1 MKRTY
6 QPKNLKR
13 LRKFGFRARNKTKA
27 GKKILKKRR
36 KKGRKDLTVSEEYKK
51 LRKKPK
57 ATKR

>member
-13 LRKFGFRARNKTKA
+13 LRKFGFRARNKTKS
-27 GKKILKKRR
+27 GKRLLKRR
-36 KKGRKDLTVSEEYKK
+36 RDKGRTALSVTEEYKK

>member
-27 GKKILKKRR
+27 GKRILKKRR
-36 KKGRKDLTVSEEYKK
+36 KKGRKNLTVSEDYKK
-51 LRKKPK
+51 KRKKPK

>member
-13 LRKFGFRARNKTKA
+13 LRKFGFRARNKTKE
-27 GKKILKKRR
+27 GKRVLKSRR
-36 KKGRKDLTVSEEYKK
+36 QKGRSQLTVSEEYKLK
-51 LRKKPK
+51 RKKPK